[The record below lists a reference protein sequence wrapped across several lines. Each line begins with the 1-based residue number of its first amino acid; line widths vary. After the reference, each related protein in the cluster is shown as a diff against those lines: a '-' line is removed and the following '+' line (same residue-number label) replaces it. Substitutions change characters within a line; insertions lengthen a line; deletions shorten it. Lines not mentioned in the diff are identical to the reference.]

1 MKMDVANCSLMEIA
15 MASVGKYHLE
25 EFSDQKKWTVLGL
38 MNKPGSYLE
47 TDIGGKFRVYS
58 DDELKEPFQTFISE
72 NFPCDM
78 PQNFEMVK

>member
-1 MKMDVANCSLMEIA
+1 MDVANCSLMEIA

-25 EFSDQKKWTVLGL
+25 EFSDQKKWTILGL

-58 DDELKEPFQTFISE
+58 DDELKEPFQIFISD
-72 NFPCDM
+72 NFPCDT